1 MRRLLRWELVSAL
14 IALLALGVPLAFS
27 AREAQQA
34 REAAELSL
42 LTDLHQLV
50 NQSQAKVDFI
60 ELRQMVEEH
69 SYDRLP
75 AEDETRLMEALNNME
90 YLSWMFNK
98 RFINLPGANEL
109 WRDPIRCYRD
119 AAFAIWDEA
128 WVRSG
133 LPELLRYTEQT
144 KRCLGGDAPVN

>member
-42 LTDLHQLV
+42 LTGLHELV
-50 NQSQAKVDFI
+50 NESQGNVDWN
-60 ELRQMVEEH
+60 ELRSMVEGD
-69 SYDRLP
+69 SYENLSGEDR
-75 AEDETRLMEALNNME
+75 ARLTKALNNME

-98 RFINLPGANEL
+98 RFINLPAANDL
-109 WRDPIRCYRD
+109 WLDPMRCFRD
-119 AAFAIWDEA
+119 AALAVWGEA
-128 WVRSG
+128 NARAG
-133 LPELLRYTEQT
+133 LPELIRYTERA
-144 KRCLGGDAPVN
+144 KPCLEAGASAN